1 MLESSTPLLLNSR
14 VVFVDG
20 NSAQLTAIEVDES
33 WEVLNIVVS
42 RGLFRWRQRVRL
54 PFSTASA
61 WSESNVHLTCT
72 QSEAFSREIPPV
84 ATPSR
89 PISTETPMALAGS
102 RISGALVSTR
112 TRTATFLIVRLG
124 TRQVR
129 VAISDTT
136 FEGKTL
142 RINVQPEALDEHRTD
157 GDIAADAWRLLRDDH
172 VIMPDELDGMEVS
185 SLGSVLS
192 LTGNVRRNSTK
203 ERTEA
208 LMSSVAGI
216 TAFRSSLKDDLQL
229 EIDIAALLT
238 KAGIQRVASIYPRS
252 SLGEVT
258 LFGRAPTDQVAEDAT
273 KIASRADGV
282 LNVTTR
288 MEIGSESSARSQP
301 ATAS

>member
-1 MLESSTPLLLNSR
+1 MLEGSTPLLLNSR

-33 WEVLNIVVS
+33 WEILNIVVS

-61 WSESNVHLTCT
+61 WSESDVHLTCT
-72 QSEAFSREIPPV
+72 QSEAFSRELPPV

-89 PISTETPMALAGS
+89 PISTETPMALADS
-102 RISGALVSTR
+102 RISGALVSTQA
-112 TRTATFLIVRLG
+112 RTATFLIVRLG

-157 GDIAADAWRLLRDDH
+157 GDIAAGAWRLLRDDH
-172 VIMPDELDGMEVS
+172 VIMPDELDGMEIS
-185 SLGSVLS
+185 SSGSVLS

-252 SLGEVT
+252 SLGEVI
-258 LFGRAPTDQVAEDAT
+258 LFGRAPTAQVAEDAT

-282 LNVTTR
+282 LNVTR
-288 MEIGSESSARSQP
+288 RLEIGSESSARSQP
-301 ATAS
+301 APVS